1 MSSFE
6 PELIVALTSLFGLVG
21 AAAVGIY
28 KFGQQKQEMVSAL
41 NHQRQEMVSAIEHQG
56 EMNEQIVGKLK
67 DIDDKLDETREHV
80 AHIDGRLN
88 GRHK

>member
-1 MSSFE
+1 MSTFE
-6 PELIVALTSLFGLVG
+6 PELIVALTSLLGLVG

-41 NHQRQEMVSAIEHQG
+41 NHQRKT
-56 EMNEQIVGKLK
+56 NERIYNKLD
-67 DIDDKLDETREHV
+67 DIDEKLDETRVHV
-80 AHIDGRLN
+80 SHIDGRLN